1 MSCEGGA
8 PGGAPLSPFTR
19 RGALTVVVADDSPLY
34 RQTLVR
40 AVRAQPELH
49 LIAAVE
55 TGEAAIAA
63 VEALAPDVL
72 LVDQRM
78 PGLDGVGVLER
89 LAGHELVKVLV
100 SASLDA
106 DVERDARAAGAS
118 ACLPKALSCGEICAA
133 ALALAQR

>member
-34 RQTLVR
+34 RHTLAR
-40 AVRAQPELH
+40 AVRARPELH
-49 LIAAVE
+49 LVAAVD
-55 TGEAAIAA
+55 TGEAAVAA

-72 LVDQRM
+72 LVDLRM
-78 PGLDGVGVLER
+78 PGVDGLGVLER
-89 LAGHELVKVLV
+89 VADHELVKVLV
-100 SASLDA
+100 SASLDD
-106 DVERDARAAGAS
+106 DVERDARAVGAS
-118 ACLPKALSCGEICAA
+118 ACLPKAMSCGEICAA